1 MTEEFAVTD
10 FDREIWA
17 SELEEFVPSRVFDA
31 HAHVWHESCIGSAE
45 NAENLPAG
53 WRAILHFN
61 TGFAEID
68 AWNRQVFPG
77 RELDFQLLG
86 TPIPG
91 CDFPACHAFIGAE
104 ALKSPHHIA
113 STCAAPEVTADEL
126 DAAIRKYRFTGLKPY
141 RVFAADPANCRIT
154 DYFPEALI
162 EVADEHKL
170 AVTLHMARFHG
181 IADPVNLEDL
191 RVLTAKYP
199 HVRWILAHCAR
210 AFNAFTLEKSVF
222 FLRDLP
228 NIWYDT
234 SAVCDVRS
242 HYLLM
247 KHENIE
253 RLMFGTDNIIAGGDH
268 GKYVTWGR
276 GWQFFA
282 AGKQPHCVSD
292 NTLVVYE
299 QLRAQK
305 QAADMAGL
313 SQCDLEKLF
322 HANAEKFF
330 GIN

>member
-1 MTEEFAVTD
+1 MERKFAISD

-17 SELEEFVPSRVFDA
+17 AELEDFVPSRVFDA
-31 HAHVWHESCIGSAE
+31 HAHIWNDAVCYGKNDNNWRS
-45 NAENLPAG
+45 LRYDAG
-53 WRAILHFN
+53 FDEL
-61 TGFAEID
+61 D

-77 RELDFQLLG
+77 RELDCQLLG
-86 TPIPG
+86 SPIPG
-91 CDFPACHAFIGAE
+91 CVFPLVHAFMAAE
-104 ALKSPHHIA
+104 AAKSPHRIV
-113 STCAAPEVTADEL
+113 STCVGPGMTAEEL

-141 RVFAADPANCRIT
+141 RLFAADPANCRIT
-154 DYFPEALI
+154 DYFPEPLI
-162 EVADEHKL
+162 EVADQHRL
-170 AVTLHMARFHG
+170 NVTLHMARFHG
-181 IADPVNLEDL
+181 IADPVNQEDL
-191 RVLTAKYP
+191 RMLTAKYP
-199 HVRWILAHCAR
+199 RVRWILAHCAR
-210 AFNAFTLEKSVF
+210 AFNAFTLEKSIF

-247 KHENIE
+247 KHEKIE

-282 AGKQPHCVSD
+282 AGRQPHCVSD

-313 SQCDLEKLF
+313 SRDDLEKLF

-330 GIN
+330 GIA